1 MALPAFGVDSDEVEP
16 VSPIAAEE
24 AALVITSADD
34 ELLPRP
40 EDDVEGQVA
49 DFLEQL
55 PPGDSHKVVD
65 ALLGKA
71 EMASGSGLEV
81 VVDDQSARIEESCE
95 FLLRLLEFCSSAEQR
110 QAVLQAWLR
119 NNPREIPGKKSTS
132 PTAASTDF
140 LEVRRLQRLNSNLMT
155 PAVAVSSKAAEG
167 RSKCFGRE
175 GGDVPETIEEFAPV
189 REAFRSYDQHG
200 CGRIDMVSL
209 AQVLKAGG
217 LSEIEVSR
225 LLQEAAGVLSASE
238 SVDYEAFLEW
248 TFKS

>member
-1 MALPAFGVDSDEVEP
+1 MALPAFGVDGDEVEP

-24 AALVITSADD
+24 ATLVITSADD

-55 PPGDSHKVVD
+55 PPGDAHKVVD

-71 EMASGSGLEV
+71 EMSSGGGLEV

-155 PAVAVSSKAAEG
+155 PAVAVSSKAADG

-175 GGDVPETIEEFAPV
+175 GDALETIVEFAPV

-200 CGRIDMVSL
+200 CGRIDMASL

-217 LSEIEVSR
+217 LSDVEVAR